1 MSFIA
6 SSSTSR
12 EAWLKLGHLYA
23 NRSRSR
29 IIYLKEKLSLTTRGT
44 KPVTEFIQNLKS
56 IADQLALAGAP
67 LDEDHLIIHC
77 LNGIG
82 PEFKEISAAVRAR
95 EQSISFETLH
105 DKLILVSLHS
115 EYDGP
120 DGVALGDGSGLDITH
135 VGEGFEHGA
144 ILLRGPNRSNAYE
157 WPTTLQGSSSSKPV
171 AFVGVKLSAYY
182 WHRSLGHPS
191 SPVLEYHQN
200 FL

>member
-105 DKLILVSLHS
+105 DKLV
-115 EYDGP
+115 E
-120 DGVALGDGSGLDITH
+120 
-135 VGEGFEHGA
+135 F
-144 ILLRGPNRSNAYE
+144 
-157 WPTTLQGSSSSKPV
+157 
-171 AFVGVKLSAYY
+171 
-182 WHRSLGHPS
+182 
-191 SPVLEYHQN
+191 
-200 FL
+200 

>member
-82 PEFKEISAAVRAR
+82 PELKEISAAVRAR

-105 DKLILVSLHS
+105 VKLV
-115 EYDGP
+115 E
-120 DGVALGDGSGLDITH
+120 
-135 VGEGFEHGA
+135 FEDY
-144 ILLRGPNRSNAYE
+144 LNRPYSIKAE
-157 WPTTLQGSSSSKPV
+157 PTTNCASISNNKTTNRMLDT
-171 AFVGVKLSAYY
+171 GVS
-182 WHRSLGHPS
+182 HH
-191 SPVLEYHQN
+191 VTTDIQN
-200 FL
+200 

>member
-1 MSFIA
+1 MAKEVQSVTTPVLIPTPISIPNPQDQLLFHVIFASLFEPIMSFIA

-23 NRSRSR
+23 NRSRSQ

-82 PEFKEISAAVRAR
+82 PELKEISAAVRAR

-105 DKLILVSLHS
+105 
-115 EYDGP
+115 
-120 DGVALGDGSGLDITH
+120 
-135 VGEGFEHGA
+135 
-144 ILLRGPNRSNAYE
+144 
-157 WPTTLQGSSSSKPV
+157 
-171 AFVGVKLSAYY
+171 VKLVEFEDYLNREAA
-182 WHRSLGHPS
+182 HNNS
-191 SPVLEYHQN
+191 SPITANLTQTAIQHQG
-200 FL
+200 